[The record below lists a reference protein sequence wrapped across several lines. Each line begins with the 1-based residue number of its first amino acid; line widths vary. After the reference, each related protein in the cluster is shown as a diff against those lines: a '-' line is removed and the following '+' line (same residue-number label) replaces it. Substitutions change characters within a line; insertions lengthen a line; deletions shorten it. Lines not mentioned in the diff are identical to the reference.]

1 MLKTK
6 SVPKIYKVMSNFRIT
21 YTITFMGVDEV
32 KVFRQRDVDS
42 LPLVNKILSSY
53 VGTQYNVKSIDKI
66 EKF

>member
-6 SVPKIYKVMSNFRIT
+6 PRIYQVKHNFRIT

-42 LPLVNKILSSY
+42 LPLVNKVLNSY
-53 VGTQYNVKSIDKI
+53 VGTQYCVKSIDKI